1 MSLLFIRRGA
11 ALLLFGAL
19 AAMLLCLPVCA
30 LPHES
35 STHAASDSTTAAET
49 TAVPEGEETLREGSP
64 VTEGTVEQDPHD
76 AIGQMSAQS
85 GGWITVG
92 LCILMVISLLLIIV
106 AMIPGKR
113 K

>member
-35 STHAASDSTTAAET
+35 STRVGTDDTAQTSELL
-49 TAVPEGEETLREGSP
+49 PGGEETLREGSP

-76 AIGQMSAQS
+76 TIGQMSAQS
-85 GGWITVG
+85 GGWITVA